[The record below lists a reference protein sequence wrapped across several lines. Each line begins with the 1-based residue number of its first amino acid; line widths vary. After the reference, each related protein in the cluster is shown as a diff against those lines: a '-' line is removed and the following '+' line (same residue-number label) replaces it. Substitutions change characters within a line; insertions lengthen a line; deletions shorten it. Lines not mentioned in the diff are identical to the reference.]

1 MVIES
6 YLSEVAKK
14 LTKPRQIKKPVY
26 EHTSWKGIL
35 KDLLQIIGQTTIHNI
50 VQLVSSRDHSLKAIG
65 QLNCKLK
72 TRSSQMNWFT
82 YNNTLSTLKSRH
94 GTLMVAT
101 QRGSSRSTNTK
112 YGLKRVTANNHMNLI
127 PLQNHNSFSD
137 HTYIDKIILSKLFV
151 SCMPWLLRR
160 KKYLIQFLSV
170 DQLLIRWST
179 SFPNPCTI
187 FLSNSPLTLGIIM

>member
-1 MVIES
+1 MKSIWDFIQNS
-6 YLSEVAKK
+6 NRWRSIK
-14 LTKPRQIKKPVY
+14 LDQYTCKCTAGIKKSLKDGDRKLPFRSGEKANQAPSNKETGTRTY
-26 EHTSWKGIL
+26 FLKGDFD
-35 KDLLQIIGQTTIHNI
+35 DLLQIIGQTTIHNI

-127 PLQNHNSFSD
+127 H
-137 HTYIDKIILSKLFV
+137 YKITIHCFRITHILTK
-151 SCMPWLLRR
+151 
-160 KKYLIQFLSV
+160 
-170 DQLLIRWST
+170 
-179 SFPNPCTI
+179 
-187 FLSNSPLTLGIIM
+187 